1 VTIADACLPSHD
13 PSATNRTAVVSE
25 ARAILRLAQP
35 IALIAL
41 VAMGMGVTDTV
52 MVSRLFGAEA
62 LAAVA
67 VGSDLYS
74 ILYYFGAG
82 VLSGLAPFYTA
93 AVVRADPADR
103 ARLERIGQVAVALV
117 AAVLMPVVWTA
128 PDWLAAAGLDAALL
142 EQGRGY
148 TRAMALTLLP
158 MLGVVLYRT
167 MLTAAEK
174 PRIFLQVTLAML
186 PLNAV
191 ANHVLMTGAGPAPAL
206 GITGAGVSSFV
217 VATAS
222 LAGLAVVA
230 RGVGTCA
237 GATPVDWRGLM
248 AVLRVGL
255 PVGLTAVAE
264 VGVFLGAT
272 IYAATLGAADV
283 AAHTLALRTAGVAYA
298 IPTALLQAV
307 MVRMARAEAL
317 GDPAMRRAVVTS
329 GMGLSLVAG
338 IAALATLGLGS
349 DALAH
354 GFFGQGAAS
363 VTAALASGLLLLLA
377 FMEFVGTPG
386 SAAAGLLRGRKDT
399 RAPMLFSLAGNWAVG
414 APIGI
419 YLCEVEAMGIA
430 GVWTGLLAGMIV
442 TSLLTLARL
451 IQTSV
456 PWRPGV

>member
-1 VTIADACLPSHD
+1 
-13 PSATNRTAVVSE
+13 
-25 ARAILRLAQP
+25 
-35 IALIAL
+35 
-41 VAMGMGVTDTV
+41 
-52 MVSRLFGAEA
+52 
-62 LAAVA
+62 
-67 VGSDLYS
+67 
-74 ILYYFGAG
+74 
-82 VLSGLAPFYTA
+82 
-93 AVVRADPADR
+93 
-103 ARLERIGQVAVALV
+103 
-117 AAVLMPVVWTA
+117 
-128 PDWLAAAGLDAALL
+128 
-142 EQGRGY
+142 
-148 TRAMALTLLP
+148 MALTLLP
-158 MLGVVLYRT
+158 MLGVVLCRT

-174 PRIFLQVTLAML
+174 PRVFLQVTLAML

-191 ANHVLMTGAGPAPAL
+191 ANYVLMTGTGSAPAL
-206 GITGAGVSSFV
+206 GIAGAGVSSFL

-222 LAGLAVVA
+222 LAVLAIVA
-230 RGVGTCA
+230 RGVGTGA
-237 GATPVDWRGLM
+237 GAAPVDWRGLL

-255 PVGLTAVAE
+255 PVGVTAVAE

-307 MVRMARAEAL
+307 MVRMARAETL

-363 VTAALASGLLLLLA
+363 VTAALASGLLVLLA

-419 YLCEVEAMGIA
+419 YLCEVEAMGIT
-430 GVWTGLLAGMIV
+430 GVWIGLLAGMIV
-442 TSLLTLARL
+442 TTLLTLARL

-456 PWRPGV
+456 PWRSGVLLREAAPPGCPQ

>member
-1 VTIADACLPSHD
+1 MTIADTCLPSPG
-13 PSATNRTAVVSE
+13 PSAAHRSAVVSE

-74 ILYYFGAG
+74 ILYYLGAG

-128 PDWLAAAGLDAALL
+128 PDWLAAAGLDPALL

-174 PRIFLQVTLAML
+174 PRVFLQVTLAML
-186 PLNAV
+186 PLNAG
-191 ANHVLMTGAGPAPAL
+191 ANYVLMTGAGPAPAL
-206 GITGAGVSSFV
+206 GIAGAGVSSFV

-222 LAGLAVVA
+222 LAVLAVLA
-230 RGVGTCA
+230 RGVGTGA
-237 GATPVDWRGLM
+237 GAAPVDWRGLL

-255 PVGLTAVAE
+255 PVGVTAVAE

-298 IPTALLQAV
+298 IPTALLQAL
-307 MVRMARAEAL
+307 MVRMARAETL
-317 GDPAMRRAVVTS
+317 GDRATRLAVLSS
-329 GMGLSLVAG
+329 GMGLSVVAG
-338 IAALATLGLGS
+338 VAALATLWLGAE
-349 DALAH
+349 ALAH
-354 GFFGQGAAS
+354 GFFGQGAAA
-363 VTAALASGLLLLLA
+363 TAALA
-377 FMEFVGTPG
+377 
-386 SAAAGLLRGRKDT
+386 
-399 RAPMLFSLAGNWAVG
+399 
-414 APIGI
+414 
-419 YLCEVEAMGIA
+419 
-430 GVWTGLLAGMIV
+430 TGLLVSAGV
-442 TSLLTLARL
+442 HGVRRHAGLGGRRPAARTQGHPRADALLARRQL
-451 IQTSV
+451 GGRGAASASTSARSRRWAS
-456 PWRPGV
+456 PASGSGCWPG